1 MAAPANRWFPPPAT
15 IASYACEGNN
25 AMNSTTNAA
34 TVHLRHGQSL
44 ALPDIQGTAFM
55 VTRGTLWITQ
65 ENDTQDV
72 VLRAGDLWMVE
83 RDGLTIIEAQN
94 DASMQAVGPT
104 FERATRA
111 RGDWL
116 HWLRDKAAAFFDVPL
131 RRPLP
136 YY

>member
-1 MAAPANRWFPPPAT
+1 
-15 IASYACEGNN
+15 
-25 AMNSTTNAA
+25 MNSTTNAA

-104 FERATRA
+104 FERATRTRA
-111 RGDWL
+111 DWL
-116 HWLRDKAAAFFDVPL
+116 HWLRDKAGAFFDVPL